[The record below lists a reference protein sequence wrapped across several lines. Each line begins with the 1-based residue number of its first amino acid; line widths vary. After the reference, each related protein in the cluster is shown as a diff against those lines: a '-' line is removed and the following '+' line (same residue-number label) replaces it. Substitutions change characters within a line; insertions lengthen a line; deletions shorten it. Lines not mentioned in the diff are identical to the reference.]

1 MKIVQ
6 ALIVIISLF
15 LAHGAAW
22 GISIVY
28 DGFQCLNSA
37 DPDDPTPQDTP
48 VQSKFEVIEDAGDG
62 LYRLRVTGG
71 IPRFITNNNSVCIDN
86 ETALGYSGIGGV
98 DILPNPLD
106 SANATAYFNGH
117 DLIITVNA
125 MVTDL
130 TQRRLPLSIFYTS
143 RIFAYSYTLIL
154 EFNTHTSQFVL
165 KKIIRNRSHT
175 QTNGATNSTIPF
187 FETVLPSFNSD
198 LPDQPKI
205 LTPIPNIEFRLE

>member
-6 ALIVIISLF
+6 ALIVIISLY

-37 DPDDPTPQDTP
+37 NPDDPTPQGTP
-48 VQSKFEVIEDAGDG
+48 VQSKFEVIENAGDG

-71 IPRFITNNNSVCIDN
+71 IPRFINNNNSVCIDN
-86 ETALGYSGIGGV
+86 GTALGYSGIGEV
-98 DILPNPLD
+98 DILPSPLD

-117 DLIITVNA
+117 DLIIIVNA
-125 MVTDL
+125 VVTDL

-154 EFNTHTSQFVL
+154 EFNAHTSQFSL
-165 KKIIRNRSHT
+165 KKMIRNRSYT
-175 QTNGATNSTIPF
+175 QTNGSTNSITPF
-187 FETVLPSFNSD
+187 FETVLPSFNSNS
-198 LPDQPKI
+198 PDQPNI
-205 LTPIPNIEFRLE
+205 LTPILNIEFRLE